1 MSSEA
6 KKVERKYKRR
16 LTEMDS
22 MCSRQIQS
30 LWKKHDS
37 LKGASNNH
45 IKAGIL
51 GKIVG
56 IEWVLETLKT
66 IQFKQERELDKYE

>member
-1 MSSEA
+1 MSMSSDA

-22 MCSRQIQS
+22 MCTRQIQS
-30 LWKKHDS
+30 LWKKHDKTTKAT
-37 LKGASNNH
+37 L
-45 IKAGIL
+45 KAGIL

>member
-1 MSSEA
+1 MSISSES

-16 LTEMDS
+16 LTELDS
-22 MCSRQIQS
+22 LCTRQIQS

-37 LKGASNNH
+37 SKIATLR
-45 IKAGIL
+45 AGLI

-56 IEWVLETLKT
+56 IEWVISTLKS
-66 IQFKQERELDKYE
+66 IELKQEREIDKYE